1 MIDTTILL
9 NRQTHTQKKYKKW
22 TAQSGGIKTARWD
35 LGLWCSTKKKKIKKE
50 VSQRRHIVSSS
61 IEPFMFGSNKYC
73 ACYLQLLF
81 FKFSYLSDLR
91 WWEWNDAMTEWCRK
105 HLASVIHE
113 CMVGEIWERQ
123 LSWLA
128 TMQAGNKPNQK
139 ASNGNLLQVKAPWHS
154 VQRDAS
160 VQRVVYDDG
169 LYGDGP
175 QTQKAT
181 SGADIWTE
189 HDAQMGYT

>member
-1 MIDTTILL
+1 MIDATILL
-9 NRQTHTQKKYKKW
+9 NRQTHTHKKYKKW
-22 TAQSGGIKTARWD
+22 TAQSGGIETARWD
-35 LGLWCSTKKKKIKKE
+35 LGLWCSTKKKKKE
-50 VSQRRHIVSSS
+50 ISQRRHIVSSS

-105 HLASVIHE
+105 HLASLIHE

-160 VQRVVYDDG
+160 VQRVVHDDG

>member
-1 MIDTTILL
+1 MVDTTILL

-22 TAQSGGIKTARWD
+22 TARSGGIKTARWD
-35 LGLWCSTKKKKIKKE
+35 LGLWCSTKKKIKKE